1 MKRWTQVLM
10 GVSLVLFV
18 VGQALAQEA
27 TPAPQPKPVLLGEC
41 AMMAKECN
49 CTEKQQAKLA
59 EKDQAKKEALNAWDT
74 QNGAKLDELRAK
86 LVAAEDKAAV
96 GAELTTLEADRAR
109 IEADAEADILAV
121 LTPEQQV
128 VWQGYKFFQQMKMRY
143 SLTNADQATRCRTLC
158 NNAAK
163 EIAAL
168 QGTAQENQKAKAAVM
183 EKLNKAVQE
192 LAKSTVQKKPP
203 TVQKKTTT
211 PTSRTPATERRAPAK
226 TNSTKKTEKHP
237 SATW

>member
-1 MKRWTQVLM
+1 MKRWTQVVL

-18 VGQALAQEA
+18 VGQAIAQEA
-27 TPAPQPKPVLLGEC
+27 PDAKPKPVLTGER
-41 AMMAKECN
+41 AIMAKECN

-86 LVAAEDKAAV
+86 LVTAEDKAAV
-96 GAELTTLEADRAR
+96 GAELTTLEADRTR
-109 IEADAEADILAV
+109 IEANAEADILAV

-128 VWQGYKFFQQMKMRY
+128 VWQGYKLSQQMKMRY
-143 SLTNADQATRCRTLC
+143 SLMNAEQATKCRTLC

-168 QGTAQENQKAKAAVM
+168 QGTAQENQKAKAAII
-183 EKLNKAVQE
+183 ENLNKAVQE
-192 LAKSTVQKKPP
+192 LVKSTAVKKPP
-203 TVQKKTTT
+203 TVHSKTPT
-211 PTSRTPATERRAPAK
+211 PTSRTPATERKAPAK
-226 TNSTKKTEKHP
+226 TNPTR
-237 SATW
+237 